1 MPLKSQHDSITE
13 SSFELAECM
22 YTRQKK
28 KKKKI
33 CTLGGF
39 GEFYLNLEWMHL
51 MLYINLMNSK
61 LKSVAHQRNTPHLNG
76 LWVTSQKLQNDQ

>member
-28 KKKKI
+28 KKKKKKKKSAH
-33 CTLGGF
+33 LGF
-39 GEFYLNLEWMHL
+39 LV
-51 MLYINLMNSK
+51 NSI
-61 LKSVAHQRNTPHLNG
+61 LTWNG
-76 LWVTSQKLQNDQ
+76 CI